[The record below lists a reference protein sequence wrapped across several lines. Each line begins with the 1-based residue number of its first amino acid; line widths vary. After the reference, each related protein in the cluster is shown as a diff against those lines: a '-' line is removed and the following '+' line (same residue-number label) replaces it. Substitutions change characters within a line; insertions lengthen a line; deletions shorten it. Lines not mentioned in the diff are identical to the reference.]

1 MVLLIISYSE
11 QIDYLKKRNKQMSQ
25 KLNQLT
31 LALDVQINSNQN
43 TEPKI
48 DMEAMNHMNQN
59 LNYKE

>member
-31 LALDVQINSNQN
+31 LALDVQINSN
-43 TEPKI
+43 
-48 DMEAMNHMNQN
+48 
-59 LNYKE
+59 